1 MDSCTESINLYFK
14 SHFKLQQEM
23 FATILFYIYSP
34 FPLRP
39 DISDFNKVFTCTV
52 RTKLIWFLLPPVIND
67 SRYNQNNG
75 KKQK

>member
-1 MDSCTESINLYFK
+1 
-14 SHFKLQQEM
+14 M
-23 FATILFYIYSP
+23 FATILFYSQ
-34 FPLRP
+34 FPSRP
-39 DISDFNKVFTCTV
+39 DISEFNKVFTCTV